1 MNEEYANAV
10 LRARGKEY
18 GDYRQC
24 VLTIKKLREKIQWNI
39 YSSKDNGISYNNEF
53 SINSEMRY
61 LCEFMQTMLA
71 LKAARSIYSVG
82 ESYKDCLVD
91 FINYIRLTKE
101 AINDCIRER
110 QMQIKFEGK
119 TEFKILFDEKVFNPL
134 LNKDYIQIE
143 SISCLLKE
151 DWVKEW
157 KKIIL

>member
-1 MNEEYANAV
+1 MNEDYADAV
-10 LRARGKEY
+10 LRAREKEY

-24 VLTIKKLREKIQWNI
+24 ILTIKKLKEKIQWNI
-39 YSSKDNGISYNNEF
+39 INCEGNSYSYNNEF
-53 SINSEMRY
+53 VISSEMRY

-101 AINDCIRER
+101 AINDCIKEK
-110 QMQIKFEGK
+110 QMNVRFEGK
-119 TEFKILFDEKVFNPL
+119 TEFKIQFDERIFNPL

-143 SISCLLKE
+143 SISYLLKE
-151 DWVKEW
+151 NWIKEW